1 MSPLKPFLKLRLR
14 VTCRVKIKSLNIID
28 KPLSNDATGVTKTCF
43 CEDCPRNGFNGV
55 GQNTTALATATLT
68 LTSAE

>member
-14 VTCRVKIKSLNIID
+14 VACRVKIKLMNIVD
-28 KPLSNDATGVTKTCF
+28 KPLSNDSTGVTKTCF

-55 GQNTTALATATLT
+55 GQNTVALATAALT
-68 LTSAE
+68 FTSPE